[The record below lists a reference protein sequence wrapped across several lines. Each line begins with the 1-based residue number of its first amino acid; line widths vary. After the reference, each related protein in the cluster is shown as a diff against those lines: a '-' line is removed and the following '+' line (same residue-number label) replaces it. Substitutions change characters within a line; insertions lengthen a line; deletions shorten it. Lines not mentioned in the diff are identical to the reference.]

1 MVSGSVLSMVL
12 SVGDHTMFGTMASSV
27 AEETV
32 DALNDKGFRV
42 LALAQKSNP
51 SSARPS
57 V

>member
-1 MVSGSVLSMVL
+1 MVSGSVISVGL
-12 SVGDHTMFGTMASSV
+12 SVGDHTLFGTMASSV

-32 DALNDKGFRV
+32 DALNDKRLH
-42 LALAQKSNP
+42 LALAHKSNP